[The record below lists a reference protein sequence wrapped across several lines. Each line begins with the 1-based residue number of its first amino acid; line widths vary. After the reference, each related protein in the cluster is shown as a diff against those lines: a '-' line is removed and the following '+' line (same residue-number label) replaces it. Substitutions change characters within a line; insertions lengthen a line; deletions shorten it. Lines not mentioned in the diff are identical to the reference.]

1 MPMRASG
8 STRLPTRIAVLGDLV
23 RRVPL
28 ALVKRA
34 HAPRGVLDRRAHLG
48 RGARRQLRPTRRR
61 AARARRAARLSNS
74 RGQRAQGGVAPGA
87 HLGDRL
93 SRRRLDVGGQLAAA
107 VAERRP
113 ACAGSRGCFFRI
125 PGSWRLS
132 FEVRQNSSLRG
143 PRSTEIYSAN
153 GSTHLR
159 GAGVRAGGASNGSSA
174 SRSLARTGPD
184 GVGRRGRGADARRH
198 GARGRRRFRHRHCGL
213 LRGTRFRDRRRNHR
227 GRRRP
232 ARRPAL
238 ARRSPPAR
246 RPGSGGSGGCPSG

>member
-1 MPMRASG
+1 MPMR
-8 STRLPTRIAVLGDLV
+8 RQRIDAAADAHAVLGDLV
-23 RRVPL
+23 RRV
-28 ALVKRA
+28 
-34 HAPRGVLDRRAHLG
+34 
-48 RGARRQLRPTRRR
+48 
-61 AARARRAARLSNS
+61 AARARETCARAARRARS
-74 RGQRAQGGVAPGA
+74 RRAPRARSRAASCVPLGGGQLERVELALVELGGQRAQGGVAPGA

-93 SRRRLDVGGQLAAA
+93 ARRRLDVGGQLAAA

-174 SRSLARTGPD
+174 SRSLARTGAAA
-184 GVGRRGRGADARRH
+184 VGRRGRGRRAPPRCAGSASLSPSPSRAASRDAVRRS
-198 GARGRRRFRHRHCGL
+198 ATKPSRASA
-213 LRGTRFRDRRRNHR
+213 
-227 GRRRP
+227 P
-232 ARRPAL
+232 ARRPAP

-246 RPGSGGSGGCPSG
+246 RPAPAALAVAPAVE